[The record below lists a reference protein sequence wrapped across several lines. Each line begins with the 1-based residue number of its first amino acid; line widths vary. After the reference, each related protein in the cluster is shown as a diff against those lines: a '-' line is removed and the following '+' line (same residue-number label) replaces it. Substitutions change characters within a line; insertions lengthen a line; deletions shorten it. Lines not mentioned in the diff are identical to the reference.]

1 MTRYRS
7 VIVMSSSCLNQA
19 PVVVTEKCV
28 VIKKCIVIICGFV
41 FAKYQVTV
49 LGGRENVRLLLKG
62 HYRLNDYY
70 FGERYV
76 VVGMSNY
83 LYTCLSYL

>member
-49 LGGRENVRLLLKG
+49 LGGGGCSATAQRP
-62 HYRLNDYY
+62 
-70 FGERYV
+70 
-76 VVGMSNY
+76 
-83 LYTCLSYL
+83 LSFE